1 MTEFSVWLRR
11 HKGSTRPDVC
21 IASYEDRDEAIRA
34 MKKYCDKY
42 GFSVKDADG
51 TFTIANITLVE
62 KEPVVGK
69 PIISE
74 TSYCKLFDVCG
85 KRIEEAI

>member
-1 MTEFSVWLRR
+1 
-11 HKGSTRPDVC
+11 
-21 IASYEDRDEAIRA
+21 

-85 KRIEEAI
+85 KRIEEVI